1 MKLNALM
8 VVNAIVAGLFGI
20 GFVLVPA
27 QLLSQYGITTDAPF
41 ELVGQLFGAALIG
54 FAVLTWAARNATDSD
69 ARRAILLGVFVCNVI
84 GFVVALIG
92 QLGGVVNTLGWS
104 TVAIYLV
111 LALGFGYFRFL
122 KQAAA

>member
-41 ELVGQLFGAALIG
+41 DLVGRLFGAALIG
-54 FAVLTWAARNATDSD
+54 FAVLTWSARNASDSD
-69 ARRAILLGVFVCNVI
+69 ARRAILLALFVADVI

-104 TVAIYLV
+104 TVAIYLL
-111 LALGFGYFRFL
+111 LAMGFGYFRFA
-122 KQAAA
+122 KQPAG